1 MSGKLY
7 LRHLVPAV
15 IALATV
21 TYGLVISAVNT
32 HNNLVASSDVAHS
45 REIVLTLQ
53 DTLRHLLDL
62 EIRTLHL
69 THSADPTLVPPY
81 RDALANIDSHVE
93 KLTALTCS
101 HPPHVRRI
109 RSICDGIA
117 EIKDSLSRA
126 PPKTSLPLSPTSGT
140 TNAIAHRTRIHRLID
155 QLRADELAS
164 LRENQGKLEDSLER
178 TNLTIFVSNGI
189 AIAAGI
195 LSVITL
201 LLFLTARDRE
211 NHLRAQKEKA
221 EDADRA
227 NSEFISMMSHEI
239 RTPMNAILGFGE
251 LLNDSVQSPKEKHF
265 TAAILSSGKSL
276 LSLINDILDL
286 SKIEASSI
294 PIQPEPVTLSQFIHS
309 IETLF
314 AFQAY
319 EKGLQFSISIDSNT
333 PPVLSFDA
341 LRLRQIIVNLV
352 GNSLKFTQN
361 GSVSLVIRTLRDVS
375 NEVTRLSIEVSD
387 TGIGIPKLQLPEI
400 FRAFYQ
406 VDSIDSRKFQGSG
419 LGLSISRRLAEAMGG
434 EISVESTVNK
444 GSTFSLKIPCTANT
458 DETLPE
464 KSTPRPAIPPATSP
478 DVPPALAPAG
488 AEIRAAL
495 NPLLESVWPDLAKL
509 VPAQGT
515 IRFSQQIAEIA
526 RIHHSPTLA
535 AYAQTLMESA
545 ETMNFSESGRL
556 IRDFPEIIA
565 SLHSPHD

>member
-7 LRHLVPAV
+7 LRHLIPAV

-32 HNNLVASSDVAHS
+32 RNNLAASSEVAHS
-45 REIVLTLQ
+45 REIVLALQ
-53 DTLRHLLDL
+53 DTLRDLLDL
-62 EIRTLHL
+62 EIRKLQFSL
-69 THSADPTLVPPY
+69 SADPALVAPHQA
-81 RDALANIDSHVE
+81 ALAIIDSHIE
-93 KLTALTCS
+93 TLTALTCS
-101 HPPHVRRI
+101 HPPHVHQI
-109 RSICDGIA
+109 RKICDGIA
-117 EIKDSLSRA
+117 EIKDSLSLA
-126 PPKTSLPLSPTSGT
+126 PPKTASPLTSATGT
-140 TNAIAHRTRIHRLID
+140 TDALAHRTRIHRLIE
-155 QLRADELAS
+155 QMRVTELAS
-164 LRENQGKLEDSLER
+164 LQENQGKLENSLER

-294 PIQPEPVTLSQFIHS
+294 PIQPEPVTLSQFVHS

-319 EKGLQFSISIDSNT
+319 EKGLQFSISIDSDT

-352 GNSLKFTQN
+352 GNSLKFTQT
-361 GSVSLVIRTLRDVS
+361 GSVKLVIRTLRDVS
-375 NEVTRLSIEVSD
+375 NEVTRLRIEVSD
-387 TGIGIPKLQLPEI
+387 TGIGIPKQQLPEI

-406 VDSIDSRKFQGSG
+406 VDSIHSRKFQGSG

-434 EISVESTVNK
+434 EISAESTVNK
-444 GSTFSLKIPCTANT
+444 GSTFSLEIPCSAST
-458 DETLPE
+458 DDQPPE
-464 KSTPRPAIPPATSP
+464 KFTPRPAIAPATSP
-478 DVPPALAPAG
+478 DVPQALAPAA
-488 AEIRAAL
+488 AELRAAL
-495 NPLLESVWPDLAKL
+495 NSLLESVWPDLAKL

-526 RIHHSPTLA
+526 RTHHSPTLA
-535 AYAQTLMESA
+535 AYAQALTESA